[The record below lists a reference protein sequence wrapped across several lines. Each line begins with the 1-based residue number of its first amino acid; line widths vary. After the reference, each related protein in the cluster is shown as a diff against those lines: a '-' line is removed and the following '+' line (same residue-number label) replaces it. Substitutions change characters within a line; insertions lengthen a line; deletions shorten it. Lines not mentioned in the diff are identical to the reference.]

1 LSICI
6 QNFGTTSPTEK
17 GYAIWYIQCKESVQ
31 VRLKYNRS
39 QEKIR
44 FRGSTGGSTVREG
57 IIFLSMEKEKKSPTK
72 NRAFG
77 TPQNNIN
84 S

>member
-1 LSICI
+1 M
-6 QNFGTTSPTEK
+6 E
-17 GYAIWYIQCKESVQ
+17 CKESVQ

-39 QEKIR
+39 QGIKEEYIR
-44 FRGSTGGSTVREG
+44 FSGSTGESTVREG
-57 IIFLSMEKEKKSPTK
+57 DHIVFYGKGKKKPTK